1 MFKFLRNLGCF
12 TIIVLFVFLVVSIIY
27 GGKQIREIGDK
38 TTGILKKGFH
48 YAAEKA
54 DNINKSFHD
63 YFQKLS
69 KPLRTDEKRDIDHK
83 KP

>member
-1 MFKFLRNLGCF
+1 MFNFLRNVGCLA
-12 TIIVLFVFLVVSIIY
+12 IIFLFVFIVVSLIY

-38 TTGILKKGFH
+38 TSGIIKKGFN

-63 YFQKLS
+63 YFEKLS
-69 KPLRTDEKRDIDHK
+69 KPLRTDERKDIDNK